1 MTQPQVSHLVSG
13 TIAVSVPLPFLQ
25 KFPTSAASPIPLQQ
39 LCRQALQT
47 PVGFPELWQCVIP
60 GDNVVIAAD
69 PETPNLADVLSL
81 LHEELGK
88 VPEGG
93 VALTLVLAPD
103 PSGQQWQPLRESIP
117 LHLRQQLN
125 IVDHDPGDR
134 THVSYVASSTSGERL
149 YLNRHLAEADLII
162 TVGFTRFDPS
172 LGVRGTSSC
181 LFPAFTDTETLV
193 RTGFATT
200 PGEITST
207 VQARR
212 QLVDELGW
220 LTGTQFTLQLIHGP
234 QGPLQVLAGQP
245 DQVFD
250 QSGKLNQKLWS
261 ITVDEPADAILT
273 SIPAGPAAWQCFG
286 QALENLLEIV
296 DQGGRIIVIS
306 DLDQPEGPAATLLR
320 RTQDPE
326 ELLRP
331 LKKEHVADGNHILQ
345 LIEALRRARVYL
357 LSRLPPEVV
366 EELGMIPL
374 ASETEL
380 LKLLTTIPQC
390 LVLPNSHC
398 ARCKLS

>member
-25 KFPTSAASPIPLQQ
+25 KFPTPAASPIPLQQ

-60 GDNVVIAAD
+60 GDNVVIAVD

-181 LFPAFTDTETLV
+181 LFPAFTDTETLL

-200 PGEITST
+200 PDEITST

-245 DQVFD
+245 DQVFE

-261 ITVDEPADAILT
+261 ITLDEPADAILT

-286 QALENLLEIV
+286 QALENMLEIV

-306 DLDQPEGPAATLLR
+306 DLEQPEGPAATLLR

-380 LKLLTTIPQC
+380 QKLLTTTPQC
-390 LVLPNSHC
+390 LVLPNAHC
-398 ARCKLS
+398 ARCKLR

>member
-25 KFPTSAASPIPLQQ
+25 KFPTPAASPIPLQQ

-60 GDNVVIAAD
+60 GDNVVIAVD

-200 PGEITST
+200 PDEITST

-245 DQVFD
+245 DQVFE

-261 ITVDEPADAILT
+261 ITLDEPADAILT

-286 QALENLLEIV
+286 QALENMLEIV

-306 DLDQPEGPAATLLR
+306 DLEQPEGPAATLLR

-380 LKLLTTIPQC
+380 QKLLTTTPQC
-390 LVLPNSHC
+390 LVLPNAHC
-398 ARCKLS
+398 ARCKLR

>member
-25 KFPTSAASPIPLQQ
+25 KFPTPAASPIPLQQ

-60 GDNVVIAAD
+60 GDNVVIAVD

-200 PGEITST
+200 PDDITST

-245 DQVFD
+245 DQVFE

-261 ITVDEPADAILT
+261 ITLDEPADAILT

-286 QALENLLEIV
+286 QALENMLEIV

-306 DLDQPEGPAATLLR
+306 DLEQPEGPAATLLR

-380 LKLLTTIPQC
+380 QKLLTTTPQC
-390 LVLPNSHC
+390 LVLPNAHC
-398 ARCKLS
+398 ARCKLR

>member
-1 MTQPQVSHLVSG
+1 MTTPQVSLLVSG

-25 KFPTSAASPIPLQQ
+25 KFPTPAASPIPLQQ
-39 LCRQALQT
+39 LCRHALQS
-47 PVGFPELWQCVIP
+47 PIGFPELWQCVIP

-172 LGVRGTSSC
+172 IGVRGTSSC

-193 RTGFATT
+193 RTGFAPTA
-200 PGEITST
+200 GEITST

-234 QGPLQVLAGQP
+234 HGPLQVLAGQP
-245 DQVFD
+245 DQVFE

-261 ITVDEPADAILT
+261 ITLDEPAEAILT

-296 DQGGRIIVIS
+296 DQGGRIIVVS
-306 DLDQPEGPAATLLR
+306 DLEQPEGPAATLLR

-374 ASETEL
+374 ASEAEL

-390 LVLPNSHC
+390 LVLPSAHC

>member
-88 VPEGG
+88 IPEGG

-212 QLVDELGW
+212 QLVDELGR

-245 DQVFD
+245 DQVFE

-390 LVLPNSHC
+390 LVLPNAHC

>member
-25 KFPTSAASPIPLQQ
+25 KFPTPAASPIPLQQ

-60 GDNVVIAAD
+60 GDNVVIAVD

-125 IVDHDPGDR
+125 IIDHDPGDR

-200 PGEITST
+200 PDEITST

-245 DQVFD
+245 DQVFE

-261 ITVDEPADAILT
+261 ITLDEPADAILT

-286 QALENLLEIV
+286 QALENMLEIV

-306 DLDQPEGPAATLLR
+306 DLEQPEGPAATLLR

-380 LKLLTTIPQC
+380 QKLLTTTPQC
-390 LVLPNSHC
+390 LVLPNAHC
-398 ARCKLS
+398 ARCKLR